1 MKKGVSQLPSIQSL
15 VSNVRAAAKSPKD
28 WWLARQSVV
37 HHGAI
42 QHVDELAEFTKIVRE
57 IQPRNVLEIG
67 TAQGGVFWL
76 FCKVS
81 APDATLI
88 SLDLPPAERHSGGQP
103 VLVDLARMKK
113 SGQRVKKVLG
123 DSHSSETFQEVC
135 SVLDGESLDLL
146 LIDGDH
152 TYTGVRQDYEMY
164 GPLVRSGGIIA
175 LHDIIQ
181 TDWEGCKVD
190 LLWQELQQ
198 DASLETRSIVR
209 PYRSAFGGIGV
220 VMVG

>member
-1 MKKGVSQLPSIQSL
+1 LPSVQGI
-15 VSNVRAAAKSPKD
+15 VSNVRAAIGSPRD

-42 QHVDELAEFTKIVRE
+42 QHVDELAEFAGIVRKM
-57 IQPRNVLEIG
+57 QPRSVLEIG

-76 FCKVS
+76 FCKIS

-88 SLDLPPAERHSGGQP
+88 SLDLPPSDRHSGGQP
-103 VLVDLARMKK
+103 VFVDLDRMKK

-123 DSHSSETFQEVC
+123 DSHDLATLQNVRSILAGQP
-135 SVLDGESLDLL
+135 LDLL

-152 TYTGVRQDYEMY
+152 TYAGVRRDYEMY
-164 GPLVRSGGIIA
+164 GALVRSGGIIA
-175 LHDIIQ
+175 FHDIIQ

-190 LLWQELQQ
+190 LLWHELQH
-198 DASLETRSIVR
+198 DALLETRSIVR
-209 PYRSAFGGIGV
+209 PYQSTFGGIGLLT
-220 VMVG
+220 VGSLS